1 MLVVR
6 KNGRKMFF
14 NILGGFIYIL
24 GILANLDN
32 VMSVTLGV
40 IGVGYAVVKLFTAID
55 NQMIKRIHRKK
66 EQAEYKKYLED
77 KKNEREK

>member
-1 MLVVR
+1 
-6 KNGRKMFF
+6 MFF

-55 NQMIKRIHRKK
+55 NQIIKRIHRKK

>member
-1 MLVVR
+1 
-6 KNGRKMFF
+6 MFF